1 MVRDTS
7 LQKLHTHIDLVDMMT
22 TTNQL
27 LHPPIDDHL
36 RQFMGTEMGMGV
48 VVGAGASYPEDRGD
62 TLDHL

>member
-7 LQKLHTHIDLVDMMT
+7 PQKLLTHIGQVGMMT

-36 RQFMGTEMGMGV
+36 RQYTGTEMGMEV
-48 VVGAGASYPEDRGD
+48 VVGAGALYPEDRGD
-62 TLDHL
+62 IRDHL